1 MRREQLYSSAD
12 TSINTVS
19 AVYKLIDAPNTV
31 ILDYGGGKYDT
42 NAEYMLQKCNSRVLV
57 FDPYNRTPEHNS
69 KVIQY
74 FKLNPAK
81 VVVCSNVLCVI
92 KEDEI
97 ILDILGNIKDLMAY
111 DGILYI
117 KIYERDKTGIGCKTT
132 KGWQRNQKLSDY
144 VPFITTVFGR
154 DYFIER
160 KRGMLIVRRVK
171 GANN

>member
-1 MRREQLYSSAD
+1 MKNIKQQYTSAN

-19 AVYKLIDAPNTV
+19 AVYKLIDTPNTV

-81 VVVCSNVLCVI
+81 IVVCSNVLCVI
-92 KEDEI
+92 KEYEI
-97 ILDILGNIKDLMAY
+97 ILDILGNIRDLMDNY
-111 DGILYI
+111 GILYI
-117 KIYERDKTGIGCKTT
+117 RVYERDKTGVGCSTT
-132 KGWQRNQKLSDY
+132 KGWQRNQSRESYIPL
-144 VPFITTVFGR
+144 IQQVFGENCEIKK
-154 DYFIER
+154 Y
-160 KRGMLIVRRVK
+160 KGCLLVK
-171 GANN
+171 KTLKK

>member
-1 MRREQLYSSAD
+1 MKNIEQKYTSAN

-19 AVYKLIDAPNTV
+19 AVYKLIDTPNTV

-81 VVVCSNVLCVI
+81 IVVCSNVLCVI

-97 ILDILGNIKDLMAY
+97 ILDILGNIRDLMDY
-111 DGILYI
+111 YGILYI
-117 KIYERDKTGIGCKTT
+117 RVYERDKTGVGCRTT
-132 KGWQRNQKLSDY
+132 KGWQRNQCIESY
-144 VPFITTVFGR
+144 IPFIQQVFG
-154 DYFIER
+154 DNCEIKKY
-160 KRGMLIVRRVK
+160 KGCLLVK
-171 GANN
+171 KTLKK

>member
-1 MRREQLYSSAD
+1 MKNIKQQYTSAN

-19 AVYKLIDAPNTV
+19 AVYKLIDTPNTV

-42 NAEYMLQKCNSRVLV
+42 NVEYMLQKCNSRVLV

-81 VVVCSNVLCVI
+81 IVVCSNVLCVI

-97 ILDILGNIKDLMAY
+97 ILDILGNIRDLMDY
-111 DGILYI
+111 YGILYI
-117 KIYERDKTGIGCKTT
+117 RVYERDKTGVGCRTT
-132 KGWQRNQKLSDY
+132 KGWQRNQCIESY
-144 VPFITTVFGR
+144 IPFIQQVFGENCEIKK
-154 DYFIER
+154 Y
-160 KRGMLIVRRVK
+160 KGCLLVK
-171 GANN
+171 KTLKK

>member
-1 MRREQLYSSAD
+1 MKNIEQKYTSAN

-19 AVYKLIDAPNTV
+19 AVYKLIDTPNTV

-42 NAEYMLQKCNSRVLV
+42 NAEYKLQKCNSRVLV

-81 VVVCSNVLCVI
+81 IVVCSNVLCVI

-97 ILDILGNIKDLMAY
+97 ILDILGNIRDLMDY
-111 DGILYI
+111 YGILYI
-117 KIYERDKTGIGCKTT
+117 RVYERDKTGVGCRTT
-132 KGWQRNQKLSDY
+132 KGWQRNQCIESY
-144 VPFITTVFGR
+144 IPFIQQVFGENCEIKK
-154 DYFIER
+154 Y
-160 KRGMLIVRRVK
+160 KGCLLVK
-171 GANN
+171 KTLKK

>member
-1 MRREQLYSSAD
+1 MKNIKQQYTSAN

-19 AVYKLIDAPNTV
+19 AVYKLIDTPNTV

-81 VVVCSNVLCVI
+81 IVVCSNVLCVI

-97 ILDILGNIKDLMAY
+97 ILDILGNIRDLMDY
-111 DGILYI
+111 YGILNI
-117 KIYERDKTGIGCKTT
+117 RVYERDKTGVGCRTT
-132 KGWQRNQKLSDY
+132 
-144 VPFITTVFGR
+144 
-154 DYFIER
+154 
-160 KRGMLIVRRVK
+160 
-171 GANN
+171 